1 MKGKFSLMIVVCLF
15 LAVFAQ
21 AQTSLK
27 VHEAETKAFSGAD
40 KLQINLAV
48 ESNFQ
53 QKAAAKVRLEILD
66 ANDKIIAQKDSTET
80 LQRGKNNVSISLT
93 VVKETAV
100 DDLLWRR
107 LRYSVEANGTN
118 ANGIVSF
125 SEIMPEL
132 FELRVAASEE
142 IYAGMKYQARVRA
155 FHPIT
160 STPIA
165 DVEISAELKL
175 DVETPDENDDDEI
188 IIKSSGKTGAEGFA
202 LLEFQIPPNIKF
214 SDDYSGKIEVKGRK
228 NGLTGKA
235 DDNLNT
241 KENKISIYFMT
252 DKPLYQPAQ
261 KIFIRGLAMRQGK
274 SDSGL
279 TVAAEKEFEFSIK
292 DEDGTVLFRQK
303 VTTSRFGIASIEWQ
317 IPDNAK
323 LGNYRIEAKSDDE
336 ELDLA
341 NAYFKVSRYE
351 LPNFVVQTKADK
363 DFYLPEQNT
372 AEVKVDALY
381 LFGKPVANGKV
392 RVVQE
397 TSRTWNYKE
406 QKWDVEEE
414 ESYEGETD
422 TDGKYIAKI
431 DLKKAHKGLEEDKS
445 DKFRDLNFTAYFTD
459 FSTNKTEQKRFDLRV
474 TKEPIHVYINKTG
487 RSYDDH
493 NPKLPLQLYF
503 TTYSADGKPL
513 ACDVEVKGKYE
524 DEKDAAPKTLGTL
537 KTNSLGVGK
546 IEFYAPKRNESDYD
560 DLELEIIA
568 RDTENRVGTQKEE
581 IEIDEDEKQIIVRTD
596 KSLYRKGESLKVEIL
611 STEQSETVFVDVSRN
626 SSSLASYQIKL
637 KNGRAHLKIPYNS
650 DFKHLLTV
658 SAFIE
663 NNGDAVEDSHGV
675 FYPTPKNLRVGVE
688 TNKEVFRPNEEAAMS
703 FNVASANKKQT
714 ESALGVV
721 ILDQAVEERAKTD
734 SNFGGSVNIFNNF
747 SGVDGNSWDEIDTKN
762 ISAEMLLWAEMRFA
776 TTNYE
781 TNFFDS
787 DYTKNLQS
795 VFGERITKQF
805 EIVQKV
811 LLNRYK
817 ETFEHP
823 TNEASLRMILSEN
836 GIDFDAMLDPWGNKY
851 RAYVYT
857 DREYDALYIWS
868 NGANKV
874 YDRENPNVRGDDF
887 TALTL
892 KFNYFT
898 PTGLKINEAIKNYTQ
913 KTGKFVRDTETLRV
927 ALAEQ
932 DINLDELKDRWGE
945 PYRIEFDVN
954 GRNYII
960 LFKSSGTDKKF
971 VDYSYDDFYIWTNQT
986 NYFAETEQKINAIL
1000 SKFITEKQT
1009 FPKDEA
1015 EFKQIL
1021 RDGGIDFDGLR
1032 DGWNRPFYLE
1042 YTVTKVFADKVVI
1055 ENVAK
1060 QGEQPKETLSI
1071 TPVTQ
1076 EIGIFYIRSLGENG
1090 VKDKGW
1096 DDIWISSFVGI
1107 ISEQKKDD
1115 GKPKIVVPKTAFT
1128 NGKSAIYGVV
1138 TDANKSVVPNAA
1150 VVITNSETQASL
1162 TTKTNSEG
1170 VFLQT
1175 NIAAG
1180 KYSVKISAN
1189 GFKSSI
1195 VNEIKVESEKI
1206 VELNVALEVG
1216 SVSEVVTVVGDASV
1230 SINATDTKIDTSITR
1245 QVFDALPKGTNF
1257 SALLKTAPNVRP
1269 EPMSG
1274 GFQIDGTSGAENNFV
1289 IDGQQVTNFRS
1300 GTLNEKNELVGEKQ
1314 KSTPRLREYFPE
1326 TLLWIPELVTD
1337 KNGKVSIKFRL
1348 ADNITTWRIYA
1359 IASDTAGR
1367 IGVASKDIKAFQP
1380 FFVDLDPPRVL
1391 TTGDEIFL
1399 PTQVRNYTESNQKV
1413 NVEMAQ
1419 SDWFSFLTIG
1429 TQTVEV
1435 APNASQNAVFGFKAI
1450 TPVTD
1455 GKQRVTAIADK
1466 DSDAIEK
1473 SVTVKPNGQEIVQT
1487 ESRLFA
1493 NSAQFEINFPANAL
1507 PKTQKAEV
1515 KIYPNLMAHV
1525 TESVEGL
1532 LQRPYGC
1539 GEQTISS
1546 TYPNLMILKFKSEAV
1561 LPQAGGLK
1569 PQPTALEQ
1577 KAHKYLKKGY
1587 ERLLGYQ
1594 VADGGFSY
1602 WGGKDSSDVALT
1614 AYALRFLNDAK
1625 PFIEV
1630 DEKAVENAKNFLINQ
1645 QRGDGA
1651 FTKKYS
1657 WETAE
1662 DTRRTRQIT
1671 SYLARTLALLKTDKA
1686 VLDKA
1691 LGYLKTRNAEI
1702 DEPYA
1707 LALFG
1712 LASFDAGNLED
1723 ATATAE
1729 KLEKM
1734 AISEGNAVYWNLET
1748 NTPFYG
1754 WGTAGRIETT
1764 ALVLQ
1769 FLLKTN
1775 DQKPMTKN
1783 LISKATLFLLKNK
1796 DRYGVW
1802 HSTQTTIN
1810 VLDAFLAS
1818 LEMNKNQTLQVSLNG
1833 EKLKDF
1839 TVSADQIT
1847 PLVLDLSGKLSS
1859 ANRLEIMTSDTS
1871 SVMTQIVATH
1881 YIDWKDS
1888 EISDQNVNQSRQLRL
1903 DYKCDKQTAKILE
1916 EINCSVE
1923 AERIGFRG
1931 YGMLLAEIG
1940 IPPGADVSRESLEKA
1955 LENDRSLS
1963 RYDVLPDRI
1972 ILYMWSKAGGTKF
1985 NFKFKPRYAINAQT
1999 PASFVYDYYN
2009 EEAKATLAPLKFSVK

>member
-1 MKGKFSLMIVVCLF
+1 MKREFSLLVVVCLF
-15 LAVFAQ
+15 LAGFAQ

-27 VHEAETKAFSGAD
+27 VLEAETKAFSSAN
-40 KLQINLAV
+40 KLQINLAI
-48 ESNFQ
+48 ESDFR
-53 QKAAAKVRLEILD
+53 QKTQAKIRLEILD
-66 ANDKIIAQKDSTET
+66 ANDKIIAQKDSTAT
-80 LQRGKNNVSISLT
+80 FQRGKNTVSISLPLA
-93 VVKETAV
+93 KEAEV

-107 LRYSVEANGTN
+107 LRYSVEANGTS
-118 ANGIVSF
+118 AKGFISL

-160 STPIA
+160 YTPIS
-165 DVEISAELKL
+165 DVEISAELTL
-175 DVETPDENDDDEI
+175 DVETPDEDDDDEI
-188 IIKSSGKTGAEGFA
+188 IIKSSGKTDEEGFA

-214 SDDYSGKIEVKGRK
+214 SDNYSGEIEVKGRK
-228 NGLTGKA
+228 SGLTGKA
-235 DDNLNT
+235 DDNLDT
-241 KENKISIYFMT
+241 EENKISIYFMT

-261 KIFIRGLAMRQGK
+261 KIFIRGLAMRHGK
-274 SDSGL
+274 SDSGM

-303 VTTSRFGIASIEWQ
+303 VTTSRFGIASIDWQ

-323 LGNYRIEAKSDDE
+323 LGKYRIIAKSDDE
-336 ELDLA
+336 DLQ
-341 NAYFKVSRYE
+341 NDETSFKVSRYD

-363 DFYLPEQNT
+363 DFYLAEQTT
-372 AEVKVDALY
+372 ADVTVDGFY

-392 RVVQE
+392 KVVQE
-397 TSRTWNYKE
+397 SDREWNYKE
-406 QKWDVEEE
+406 QKWDIEEE
-414 ESYEGETD
+414 AVYEGEAD
-422 TDGKYIAKI
+422 ADGKYTAKI
-431 DLKKAHKGLEEDKS
+431 DLKKAHESLKEDES
-445 DKFRDLNFTAYFTD
+445 GKFRELNFTAYFTD

-474 TKEPIHVYINKTG
+474 TKEPIHVYLNSKK
-487 RSYDDH
+487 YDDH

-596 KSLYRKGESLKVEIL
+596 KSLYRKGEPLKVEIL

-637 KNGRAHLKIPYNS
+637 KNGRANLKIPYNS

-762 ISAEMLLWAEMRFA
+762 ISAEMQLWAEMRFA
-776 TTNYE
+776 STNYE

-787 DYTKNLQS
+787 SYSKNLGYI
-795 VFGERITKQF
+795 FTDKIKKQF
-805 EIVQKV
+805 ENVQKV

-823 TNEASLRMILSEN
+823 TDEASLKKILSEN
-836 GIDFDAMLDPWGNKY
+836 EIDFDALRDPWGNKY

-857 DREYDALYIWS
+857 EREYDALYIWS

-874 YDRENPNVRGDDF
+874 YDRENPNLRGDDF

-898 PTGLKINEAIKNYTQ
+898 PTGLKINEGIKNYTE
-913 KTGKFVRDTETLRV
+913 KTGKFVRDTEALRV

-932 DINLDELKDRWGE
+932 DINLEELKDRWGE
-945 PYRIEFDVN
+945 PYRIEFGSS
-954 GRNYII
+954 GRNYAIS
-960 LFKSSGTDKKF
+960 FKSSGTDKKF
-971 VDYSYDDFYIWTNQT
+971 VEYSYDDFYTWTNQT
-986 NYFAETEQKINAIL
+986 DYFAETEQKIGAALN
-1000 SKFITEKQT
+1000 KFIAEKQT

-1032 DGWNRPFYLE
+1032 DGWDRPFYLQYE
-1042 YTVTKVFADKVVI
+1042 NRKVFADRVTI

-1060 QGEQPKETLSI
+1060 QGEAAKETLSI

-1076 EIGIFYIRSLGENG
+1076 EIGIFHIRSLGENG
-1090 VKDKGW
+1090 VKNEGW

-1115 GKPKIVVPKTAFT
+1115 AKPKIVVPKTAFK

-1138 TDANKSVVPNAA
+1138 TDANKAVVPNAT
-1150 VVITNSETQASL
+1150 VVITNSETQASFTL
-1162 TTKTNSEG
+1162 KTNEEG

-1175 NIAAG
+1175 DLAAG
-1180 KYSVKISAN
+1180 KYSVKVLAN

-1195 VNEIKVESEKI
+1195 VNEIKLEAEKI
-1206 VELNVALEVG
+1206 VEVNIVLEVG
-1216 SVSEVVTVVGDASV
+1216 SVSQVVTVAADSSV
-1230 SINATDTKIDTSITR
+1230 TIDTTSTKLTTNIT
-1245 QVFDALPKGTNF
+1245 QKEIGTLPKGTSF
-1257 SALLKTAPNVRP
+1257 SSLLMIAPGIVSQ
-1269 EPMSG
+1269 PMTG
-1274 GFQIDGTSGAENNFV
+1274 GFQIDGATASETTF
-1289 IDGQQVTNFRS
+1289 TESYWRRS
-1300 GTLNEKNELVGEKQ
+1300 EKQ
-1314 KSTPRLREYFPE
+1314 QPPTPRLREYFPE

-1359 IASDTAGR
+1359 IASDISGR
-1367 IGVASKDIKAFQP
+1367 IGVTSKDIKAFQP

-1413 NVEMAQ
+1413 NVEMAN
-1419 SDWFSFLTIG
+1419 SDWFSFLDAETRTLVSVPSSQIR
-1429 TQTVEV
+1429 QIEV
-1435 APNASQNAVFGFKAI
+1435 APNASRNAVFGFKAI
-1450 TPVTD
+1450 APVTD

-1473 SVTVKPNGQEIVQT
+1473 PVTVKPNGQEIVQT
-1487 ESRLFA
+1487 ESKLFA

-1546 TYPNLMILKFKSEAV
+1546 TYPNLMILKFKSESPA
-1561 LPQAGGLK
+1561 LAGGLK

-1577 KAHKYLKKGY
+1577 KATKYLKKGY

-1625 PFIEV
+1625 SLIEV
-1630 DEKAVENAKNFLINQ
+1630 DEKTVENAKNFLINQ
-1645 QRGDGA
+1645 QRADGA

-1657 WETAE
+1657 WENAE

-1671 SYLARTLALLKTDKA
+1671 SYIARTLALLKTDKA
-1686 VLDKA
+1686 ILDKA
-1691 LGYLKTRNAEI
+1691 LSYLKTRNAEI

-1723 ATATAE
+1723 ANATAE
-1729 KLEKM
+1729 KLVTM
-1734 AISEGNAVYWNLET
+1734 AITEGEAVYWKLET

-1769 FLLKTN
+1769 LLIKTN
-1775 DQKPMTKN
+1775 DQKPTTKN
-1783 LISKATLFLLKNK
+1783 LVAKATLFLLKNK

-1802 HSTQTTIN
+1802 YSTQTTIN

-1818 LEMNKNQTLQVSLNG
+1818 LETNKDQTLQVSLNG

-1839 TVSADQIT
+1839 TVSVDQIT
-1847 PLVLDLSGKLSS
+1847 PLILDLSGKLAS
-1859 ANRLEIMTSDTS
+1859 ANRLEITSSDTS

-1881 YIDWKDS
+1881 YIDWKDL

-1903 DYKCDKQTAKILE
+1903 EYKCDKQTAKILE
-1916 EINCSVE
+1916 EVNCSVE

-1955 LENDRSLS
+1955 LENDWSLS

-1985 NFKFKPRYAINAQT
+1985 NFKFKPRYGINAQT
-1999 PASFVYDYYN
+1999 PASTVYDYYN